1 MSVAEKMCELLN
13 NLGYIISYEEL
24 KKDDIDLRDFIVD
37 SVEFVS
43 LIVEIEHEFVIN
55 LPDEFIEFDVLASL
69 NGIISTIEALLCDK
83 RQD

>member
-1 MSVAEKMCELLN
+1 M
-13 NLGYIISYEEL
+13 
-24 KKDDIDLRDFIVD
+24 D

-69 NGIISTIEALLCDK
+69 NGMISTIEALLCDK

>member
-69 NGIISTIEALLCDK
+69 NGMISTIEALLCDK
-83 RQD
+83 GQD